1 MEYNFLKIPNTSSGK
16 MKKMD
21 WIAGD
26 VSKFNFNEELVSEDE
41 SNKRLTQMFLV
52 LGVLFMVIVNVLIY
66 QCEVLG

>member
-1 MEYNFLKIPNTSSGK
+1 MEYNLLKIPNTSRGK

-52 LGVLFMVIVNVLIY
+52 LGVLLMVIVNVLIY
-66 QCEVLG
+66 QCEALG

>member
-1 MEYNFLKIPNTSSGK
+1 MEYNFLQIPNTSSGK

-52 LGVLFMVIVNVLIY
+52 LGVLLMVIVNVLIY